1 MKKIIVANWK
11 INPLTERKAKTL
23 FDETVS
29 GFKGD
34 KNIELVICSPDI
46 YLPLFKNHSQK
57 VKLGAQDCF
66 WKKGGAYTGEI
77 SPDILKN
84 YGVSYVI
91 LGHSERRINLKETD
105 AMIAQKIR
113 IAQSAGLKTILCVGE
128 NAEQKKQRNT
138 FSVIRKQLTE
148 SLRGIVNKKLNNS
161 STPQPLNSSTPQ
173 PLNLIIAY
181 EPVWAIGPGD
191 PCPRETALAVM
202 ADIKAT
208 LVKLFGKNDVNT
220 PILYGGSVDA
230 ANANSYIRDH
240 GFDGLLIGGASLSG
254 REMAKIF
261 SSITG

>member
-11 INPLTERKAKTL
+11 INPSTEKKARVL
-23 FDETVS
+23 FNDTVS
-29 GFKGD
+29 GFKNS
-34 KNIELVICSPDI
+34 KNIELVICPPDI

-113 IAQSAGLKTILCVGE
+113 IAQPAGLKTILCVGE
-128 NAEQKKQRNT
+128 NAGQKKQRNT

-148 SLRGIVNKKLNNS
+148 SLSLLNKS
-161 STPQPLNSSTPQ
+161 RITG
-173 PLNLIIAY
+173 LIIAY

-191 PCPRETALAVM
+191 PCPREAALAVM
-202 ADIKAT
+202 ADIKT
-208 LVKLFGKNDVNT
+208 ILVKLFGKNGVNI

-230 ANANSYIRDH
+230 NNANNYLANN
-240 GFDGLLIGGASLSG
+240 GFAGLLIGGASLNSK
-254 REMAKIF
+254 EMAKIIT
-261 SSITG
+261 SIVG